1 MANQAGLRIEEL
13 SELRKFRALIDDVLG
28 NLKRQWQL
36 ADEEEEESK
45 RMEMKRQVFEA
56 QDELME
62 CLKKIRE
69 SIRAAA

>member
-1 MANQAGLRIEEL
+1 MANQTGLRTEEL
-13 SELRKFRALIDDVLG
+13 SELRKLRALIDEVVG

-36 ADEEEEESK
+36 ADEEEDEAK

-62 CLKKIRE
+62 CLKKIQNE
-69 SIRAAA
+69 IRLAV

>member
-1 MANQAGLRIEEL
+1 MANQTGLRTEEL
-13 SELRKFRALIDDVLG
+13 SELRKLRALIDEVVG

-36 ADEEEEESK
+36 ADEEEDEAK

-62 CLKKIRE
+62 CLKKIQNE
-69 SIRAAA
+69 IRLAA